1 MHVIVPQ
8 LTKVKVPMM
17 PKLIETSP
25 INIANTNKAMRLGCF
40 GLEGAARIGHVI
52 FALDGYLDEAAL
64 SARLLSQDP
73 SKLYLDR
80 LPL

>member
-8 LTKVKVPMM
+8 LTKVKVPMT

-25 INIANTNKAMRLGCF
+25 INIANTNKAMRLGCL
-40 GLEGAARIGHVI
+40 GLEGAARIDQVI
-52 FALDGYLDEAAL
+52 FALDGYLEGTTLTARFL
-64 SARLLSQDP
+64 SEDP

-80 LPL
+80 LPF